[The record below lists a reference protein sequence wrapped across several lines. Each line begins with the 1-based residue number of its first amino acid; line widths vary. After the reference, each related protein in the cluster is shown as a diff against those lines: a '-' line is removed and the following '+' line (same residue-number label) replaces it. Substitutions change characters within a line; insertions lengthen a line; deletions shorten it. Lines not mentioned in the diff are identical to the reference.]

1 MTSTDSSGPAGGKI
15 YTVSDLTK
23 EIKQILESRF
33 PIIWV
38 EGEISNFRKPGS
50 GHCYFT
56 LKDEQARLKAVIFAN
71 QARRLEFA
79 LEDGLEVVGLG
90 RITVYEPRGDYQIIF
105 EHLLPGRAGA
115 LQAAFEQLK
124 KKLADRGW
132 FDQEHKQTLPFLPAG
147 VTLISSA
154 TGAVIHDMINV
165 ITRRFPNL
173 PIRIIPAAVQG
184 DQAPTEIARAIAL
197 ANERADTEVLVVAR
211 GGGSLEDLA
220 PFNSEE
226 VARAVFES
234 RIPVVSAVG
243 HETDFTICDFVA
255 DLRAPTPS
263 AAAEL
268 IVPVKKELLLNCHAL
283 RRRLILAVDKTIQ
296 SLRRRRDDLNRRLID
311 PRRRIQDAR
320 LRLDD
325 YNQRLAR
332 ALNRQ
337 LKENQT
343 RLHRLRQQL
352 VGNMPDRL
360 ISQRRNNLDQI
371 RRQLIRSTTTL
382 YFRDQS
388 RRLETIR
395 QRLIDLDPRAVL
407 KRGYSIT
414 RRLPEK
420 TVVRGPQEI
429 APGDNLEIMVTKGIV
444 YSTVT
449 ATDKGNN

>member
-1 MTSTDSSGPAGGKI
+1 MTSTGNSGPAGGKI

-79 LEDGLEVVGLG
+79 LEDGLEIVGLG
-90 RITVYEPRGDYQIIF
+90 RVTVYEPRGDYQIIF

-124 KKLADRGW
+124 KKLAERGW
-132 FDQEHKQTLPFLPAG
+132 FDQEHKQPLPFLPAG
-147 VTLISSA
+147 VTLISSV

-173 PIRIIPAAVQG
+173 TIRIIPAAVQG
-184 DQAPTEIARAIAL
+184 EQAPAEIARAIAL

-220 PFNSEE
+220 PFNTEE

-268 IVPVKKELLLNCHAL
+268 IVPVKKELLLNCHSL

-296 SLRRRRDDLNRRLID
+296 SLRRRREDLNRRLID
-311 PRRRIQDAR
+311 PGRRLQDAR

-337 LKENQT
+337 LKEGQT
-343 RLHRLRQQL
+343 RLRRLRQQL

-360 ISQRRNNLDQI
+360 ISRRRNDLDQA
-371 RRQLIRSTTTL
+371 RRQLVRSTTTL
-382 YFRDQS
+382 YIRDQS
-388 RRLETIR
+388 HRLETIR
-395 QRLIDLDPRAVL
+395 QRLTDLDPRAVL

-414 RRLPEK
+414 RRLPDK
-420 TVVRGPQEI
+420 TVVRAPQEI
-429 APGDNLEIMVTKGIV
+429 APGDKLEIMVTEGKV

-449 ATDKGNN
+449 ATDKGNQ